1 MRLKREKVLDAVIN
15 ALREAQ
21 QNVVNELEQINESTR
36 PIGDLRDFD
45 SLTSVMVTVHCL
57 VTLGIKDLPSS
68 SSLFITR
75 RGDALTVGEV
85 ADRIIMENDKEE
97 R

>member
-1 MRLKREKVLDAVIN
+1 MKLTRDKVLGALVD

-21 QNVVNELEQINESTR
+21 QNVSDEPEQITENTR

-57 VTLGIKDLPSS
+57 VTLGIEDIPSS
-68 SSLFITR
+68 PSLFITK
-75 RGDALTVGEV
+75 RGGALTVGEV
-85 ADRIIMENDKEE
+85 ADRIIKENEKE
-97 R
+97 

>member
-1 MRLKREKVLDAVIN
+1 MKLTREKVLNAVVN

-21 QNVVNELEQINESTR
+21 QNVVGELEQINERTR

-57 VTLGIKDLPSS
+57 VTLGIEDIPSS
-68 SSLFITR
+68 PSLFITK

-85 ADRIIMENDKEE
+85 ADRIIKEIDNE
-97 R
+97 